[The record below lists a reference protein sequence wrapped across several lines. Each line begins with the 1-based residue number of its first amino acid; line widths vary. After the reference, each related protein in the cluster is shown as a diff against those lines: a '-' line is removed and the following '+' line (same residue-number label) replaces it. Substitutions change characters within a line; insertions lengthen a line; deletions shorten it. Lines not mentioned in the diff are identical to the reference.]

1 MRWISA
7 VARLHL
13 HLVYIYIYFFFFH
26 RDWYSNASCR
36 TWFRRRTF
44 DSAYRDHS
52 RMIYPPGLGYSPAP
66 SPEPQSHKDTNH
78 DHKSWKDRIP
88 SREPLDIDIGLIK
101 NESQ

>member
-1 MRWISA
+1 MLSTYFIILSSKKNLYDIKQIKSA
-7 VARLHL
+7 L
-13 HLVYIYIYFFFFH
+13 

-44 DSAYRDHS
+44 DSAYRDPS

-66 SPEPQSHKDTNH
+66 SPEPQSHKDIHH
-78 DHKSWKDRIP
+78 DHKTWKDQIP